1 MMKTKV
7 WSVMPINA
15 EEKESLRFILQHSQN
30 RNRDL
35 ANAFP
40 HRFKRRQGGDIFFDA
55 GRRRYCT
62 EIG

>member
-1 MMKTKV
+1 MKTKI
-7 WSVMPINA
+7 WSVMPIEA
-15 EEKESLRFILQHSQN
+15 EDKEKLCFILQNSRN

-40 HRFKRRQGGDIFFDA
+40 HRFKRRKGNAIFFDA